1 MLFIL
6 LWHLASRCWAE
17 VGHQVVHC
25 DTAQLSADGWW
36 RDGPVTAVSILTRNY
51 DDKLSTF
58 YRESFFRPLYL
69 DCLLVV
75 RGYNVIMYS
84 VTLALIVALR
94 ASNVATLSLHISI
107 NPADSTHHQS
117 SGLRILSRWYWGTQ
131 KVPPVS
137 RRMRLIAKIWS
148 HFPHPLLT
156 IQLLSRYCR
165 YFRYIRFISPS
176 FSFVIA
182 DGIFRLIHPVTCM
195 QKMNHKMMHGC
206 NHLLAFYFSS
216 PGNIDGNWI
225 GYRKDSI
232 ETIWLN
238 PQGLDDFNF
247 IVDIGAMLGVG
258 REAATCWSQFGELV
272 WGGRSSELEA
282 GERLELVT
290 TQEHGHPHLGGQE
303 ARRAR
308 PGQHLQGEEVLMNRY
323 LSDE

>member
-117 SGLRILSRWYWGTQ
+117 SGLRILSKWYLRDTE
-131 KVPPVS
+131 S
-137 RRMRLIAKIWS
+137 TARLQANATNCEDMK
-148 HFPHPLLT
+148 PL
-156 IQLLSRYCR
+156 S
-165 YFRYIRFISPS
+165 
-176 FSFVIA
+176 A
-182 DGIFRLIHPVTCM
+182 
-195 QKMNHKMMHGC
+195 
-206 NHLLAFYFSS
+206 SS
-216 PGNIDGNWI
+216 S
-225 GYRKDSI
+225 YYS
-232 ETIWLN
+232 TS
-238 PQGLDDFNF
+238 
-247 IVDIGAMLGVG
+247 M
-258 REAATCWSQFGELV
+258 
-272 WGGRSSELEA
+272 
-282 GERLELVT
+282 
-290 TQEHGHPHLGGQE
+290 
-303 ARRAR
+303 
-308 PGQHLQGEEVLMNRY
+308 
-323 LSDE
+323 